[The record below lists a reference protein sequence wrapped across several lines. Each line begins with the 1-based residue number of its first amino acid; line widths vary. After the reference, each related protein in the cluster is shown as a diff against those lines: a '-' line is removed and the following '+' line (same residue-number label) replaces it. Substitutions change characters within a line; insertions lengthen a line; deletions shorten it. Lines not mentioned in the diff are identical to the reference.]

1 MKATVTITEQELEAL
16 DRLIRTGAAVVDGW
30 QGEYSPEIH
39 TAHEWLTFARRALDV
54 DQKQGDQG

>member
-39 TAHEWLTFARRALDV
+39 TAHEWLTFARKALDAE
-54 DQKQGDQG
+54 QEQI